1 VITFIVRRLLLML
14 PTLVGISFL
23 IFMLIALSP
32 GGIGAGVSAAG
43 AGGATG
49 AAQQQAYAEERYGL
63 DDPVLVQYFRWLHR
77 VSPIKFG
84 ARDQLSPGGELIR
97 LPREVRPA
105 ALLDWDAGE
114 WRKARDSR
122 SDVELLALAR
132 AQAQAATAEPPE
144 AYRRAARAYA
154 EGRVR
159 QIDSGVEFRSALER
173 YVGAVGV
180 RGAFDSRNQPREAIF
195 TALTPERSRPEW
207 TAVEKAGRAMVEA
220 YNGARERRAAL
231 VVAIEARPFPQVG
244 VPIVPGVLSVAAPD
258 LGTSFSKNRSVADLI
273 LTALPVTMLINL
285 LAFPLIYAVAIPGGM
300 LAASRRGTWIDSLLG
315 ALAVGLWS
323 IPTVW
328 AGVLAIGFLARPSGG
343 LGAFP
348 VAGLHDNA
356 AAYFAFL
363 PNVSSSGAFER
374 GWLLDLLWHIALP
387 VACLVYGGFAV
398 LSKQTRAAML
408 ENFSADY
415 VRTAKAKGVP
425 RRDVVLRH
433 VFRNSLLPLITMFVS
448 IFPAMLAG
456 SVIVEQIFSVPG
468 MGSLMIESINVRD
481 REVILANTLMIAIV
495 NLLALLGADL
505 LYALADP
512 RVSYGSER

>member
-1 VITFIVRRLLLML
+1 MITFIVRRLLLMV

-32 GGIGAGVSAAG
+32 GGIGADVSAAG

-49 AAQQQAYAEERYGL
+49 AAQRQAYAEERYGL
-63 DDPVLVQYFRWLHR
+63 DDPVLIQYFRWLHR
-77 VSPIKFG
+77 VSPLKFG
-84 ARDQLSPGGELIR
+84 RRDQLSPGGELIR
-97 LPREVRPA
+97 IPREVRPP
-105 ALLDWDAGE
+105 ALLEWSAGTWKE
-114 WRKARDSR
+114 SIDRRSE
-122 SDVELLALAR
+122 SDVLAVVRSQPAP
-132 AQAQAATAEPPE
+132 TEPTE
-144 AYRRAARAYA
+144 AYRAAARRYA
-154 EGRVR
+154 EARVR
-159 QIDSGVEFRSALER
+159 LIDTGVEFRSALER
-173 YVGAVGV
+173 YAGV
-180 RGAFDSRNQPREAIF
+180 TGLRGAFDSRNQPREAIF
-195 TALTPERSRPEW
+195 TALAPERARPEW
-207 TAVEKAGRAMVEA
+207 AAVETTGLAMVEA
-220 YNGARERRAAL
+220 FNSARERRAAL
-231 VVAIEARPFPQVG
+231 VAAIEARPFPEVG
-244 VPIVPGVLSVAAPD
+244 FPIVPGIVSVAAPD

-300 LAASRRGTWIDSLLG
+300 LAASRRGTWVDSLLG

-328 AGVLAIGFLARPSGG
+328 AGVLAIGFLARPTGG

-356 AAYFAFL
+356 ASAFAFL
-363 PNVSSSGAFER
+363 PSVNSTGAFER

-468 MGSLMIESINVRD
+468 MGSLMIESISVRD